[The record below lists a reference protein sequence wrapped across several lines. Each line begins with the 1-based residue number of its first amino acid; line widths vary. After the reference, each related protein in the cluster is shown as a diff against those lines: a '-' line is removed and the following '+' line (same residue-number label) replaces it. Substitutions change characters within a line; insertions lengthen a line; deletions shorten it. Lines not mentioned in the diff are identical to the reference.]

1 MMKWYAEQE
10 KIELYTAQKRRAMEA
25 EHRRA
30 IEAMIEERKVAKEV
44 EREEEDRVWKEWQ
57 KEEELRQVVFRFRA
71 GNL

>member
-1 MMKWYAEQE
+1 
-10 KIELYTAQKRRAMEA
+10 
-25 EHRRA
+25 
-30 IEAMIEERKVAKEV
+30 MIEERKVAKEV